1 MYVCMYVWQALD
13 ASKVGQNSL
22 WADENDA
29 DIMLDED
36 EFNKLF
42 VDRSIPHTYI
52 HTYIRMYV
60 YLGHVGIGETNV
72 YLLIRK

>member
-42 VDRSIPHTYI
+42 VDRSFPHTYI
-52 HTYIRMYV
+52 HTYIQLHNTQTHAHTHTYV
-60 YLGHVGIGETNV
+60 HTYIC
-72 YLLIRK
+72 

>member
-1 MYVCMYVWQALD
+1 MYVWQALD

-52 HTYIRMYV
+52 HTYIQLHNTHAHTYTYV
-60 YLGHVGIGETNV
+60 LYIHT
-72 YLLIRK
+72 YKC